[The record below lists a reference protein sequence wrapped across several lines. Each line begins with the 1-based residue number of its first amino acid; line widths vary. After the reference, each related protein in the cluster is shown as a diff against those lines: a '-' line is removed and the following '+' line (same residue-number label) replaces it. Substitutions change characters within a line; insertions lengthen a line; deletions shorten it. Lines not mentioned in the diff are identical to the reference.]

1 MKTLS
6 ASLLFSIILPQLV
19 FSQTLSS
26 SVTGFKSG
34 VYFSAEEFARNH
46 PAESAQDCSKPYCYQ
61 VFNDFGFSNLKVK
74 TDQSSNNIY
83 PAGTIF
89 AFVDCYGRAYRYF
102 DGKYYQILDL
112 GAINIFVSL
121 KSQLVDSHFI
131 PESEYFFST
140 TLDGDLQALERN
152 RVIESYQSFP
162 EFANL
167 VDKSFYP
174 NVSLK
179 EFNPASGVYEI
190 NRAYN
195 QLTALVSQR

>member
-1 MKTLS
+1 MKKLI
-6 ASLLFSIILPQLV
+6 ASLLISIFFSEFLFP
-19 FSQTLSS
+19 QTLSN

-34 VYFSAEEFARNH
+34 VYFNADEFFRNH
-46 PAESAQDCSKPYCYQ
+46 PAESAQDCSRPYCYE

-74 TDQSSNNIY
+74 TKQSSYNIY

-102 DGKYYQILDL
+102 DGKYYQILDM

-121 KSQLVDSHFI
+121 KSQLVDNHFI
-131 PESEYFFST
+131 PESEFFFST
-140 TLDGDLQALERN
+140 SLDSDLQSLVREK
-152 RVIESYQSFP
+152 VIESYRNFP
-162 EFANL
+162 EFAAM
-167 VDKSFYP
+167 VDKTFYP

-179 EFNPASGVYEI
+179 EFNSASGIYEI